1 MPKTE
6 NHPPVPG
13 VATVP
18 ARSVEPTY
26 GAAYFASHCG
36 IAYERNQHWLT
47 FFGTVAEHIARDI
60 APQTAFDVGC
70 AMGFLVEA
78 LTDRGVD
85 ASGIDISEY
94 AVSQVRPDIK
104 DRCRVGSALHPFGR
118 RFDLITCVEV
128 IEHMS
133 ASDAEAVVQNICAHT
148 DDVVF
153 ASTPVDYREETHV
166 NVNPPEHWAELFARF
181 GFQRDL
187 TYDLTYLAPWAM
199 RFRRSRDPLPRL
211 VREYERE
218 LWRLRDE
225 AQQRNQVV
233 IEQLAQLETLG
244 QLRAQVE
251 ALTEQQERL
260 RTENRRLSADLGASQ
275 RLVMAGAADLAN
287 LRDSGAGKMVN
298 AVQRSVQ
305 RVAPPGT
312 RRQRSLHRM
321 VRAAVVLRESGPSG
335 LKKAIRERD
344 RGLVGTVQE
353 QYDEWRALHE
363 PTWEDLN
370 RLRHENRLW
379 AARPLVSIVM
389 PTYNPQEDW
398 LRPAI
403 DSVLGQVY
411 ENWELC
417 IADDASTAPHVD
429 RILEE
434 YASADPRIKVVRRD
448 ENGGIAAASASAL
461 ELATGEFVG
470 LLDHDDLLRPHALHR
485 VVELLLSDPELDV
498 AYSDEDMLQADGT
511 YGKPFFKPDWSPEF
525 LLSVNYICHFLV
537 MRRGLVVQAGGFRS
551 GFDGAQDHDLVLRTT
566 ERARHVGHVPD
577 VLYAW
582 RQVPGSV
589 ALTGDAKMYAYE
601 AGQRAVEEAL
611 VRRGFPGRVV
621 RSEDLGKYHVRVDIV
636 GQPMVGI
643 VIPTRDRVDLLRRCI
658 DSIESLSSYRNWS
671 ITIVDN
677 DSVDPETLAYLENTP
692 HTVVRQPGHFNY
704 SRLINLG
711 RQRVD
716 APYMLTV
723 NNDVTVISR
732 DWIEALLEH
741 VQRPEVAV
749 AGGRLLYPDGR
760 VQHEGIAI
768 GNVRGGYIAANLD
781 AGWMGRVI
789 RDVSAVTGACQMVK
803 LSVFDELGGYD
814 ETLQVGFNDVD
825 FCLRVHQAG
834 YLVVYT
840 PYAELLHPESASRG
854 KALDP
859 EADYHLFWNRWG
871 VEGGMHDP
879 YLSPHV
885 RDLNPLQLRLEGIPI
900 DH

>member
-13 VATVP
+13 VATAP
-18 ARSVEPTY
+18 ARSPEPTY

-36 IAYERNQHWLT
+36 IAYERNEHWLR
-47 FFGTVAEHIARDI
+47 FFSNVAEHIARDI
-60 APQTAFDVGC
+60 APQTSFDVGC

-78 LTDRGVD
+78 LVDRGVD

-94 AVSQVRPDIK
+94 AISQVRPDIR
-104 DRCRVGSALHPFGR
+104 DRCHVGSALEPFGR

-133 ASDAEAVVQNICAHT
+133 AADAEAVVQNICAHT

-187 TYDLTYLAPWAM
+187 TYDLTYLAPWAL
-199 RFRRSRDPLPRL
+199 RFRRSRDPLPRR
-211 VREYERE
+211 VRDYERE

-225 AQQRNQVV
+225 AQQRNAVV
-233 IEQLAQLETLG
+233 MDPGAQIEALEGPAALADRDR
-244 QLRAQVE
+244 LRA
-251 ALTEQQERL
+251 
-260 RTENRRLSADLGASQ
+260 ENERLSAELGTNQ
-275 RLVMAGAADLAN
+275 RLMMATAADLNN
-287 LRDSGAGKMVN
+287 LRDSGAGRVVD
-298 AVQRSVQ
+298 AVQRGVQ

-312 RRQRSLHRM
+312 RRQHSLHRM
-321 VRAAVVLRESGPSG
+321 VRAAIVLRRDGPSG
-335 LKKAIRERD
+335 LRKAVRGRD
-344 RGLVGTVQE
+344 RGLIGTVQE
-353 QYDEWRALHE
+353 QYDEWRARHE

-370 RLRHENRLW
+370 RMRHENLVW
-379 AARPLVSIVM
+379 TARPLISIIM
-389 PTYNPQEDW
+389 PTYNPHEDW

-411 ENWELC
+411 DNWELC
-417 IADDASTAPHVD
+417 IADDASTAPHVEP
-429 RILEE
+429 ILKQ
-434 YASADPRIKVVRRD
+434 YAASDPRIKVVRR
-448 ENGGIAAASASAL
+448 EQNGGIAAASASAL
-461 ELATGEFVG
+461 EIATGEFVG

-485 VVELLLSDPELDV
+485 VVELLQSDPELDIV
-498 AYSDEDMLQADGT
+498 YSDEDMLQPDGT
-511 YGKPFFKPDWSPEF
+511 YGKPFFKPDWSPDF

-537 MRRGLVVQAGGFRS
+537 LRRQLVERAGGFRS
-551 GFDGAQDHDLVLRTT
+551 GFDGAQDHDLLLRAT
-566 ERARHVGHVPD
+566 EHARRVGHVPD

-601 AGQRAVEEAL
+601 AGRRSVEEAL
-611 VRRGFPGRVV
+611 VRRGLSGRVTLA
-621 RSEDLGKYHVRVDIV
+621 EDLGRYHVRLDVAGEPEV
-636 GQPMVGI
+636 AI
-643 VIPTRDRVDLLRRCI
+643 VIPTRDRVDLLRQCI
-658 DSIESLSSYRNWS
+658 DSIESLSTYPNWS

-677 DSVDPETLAYLENTP
+677 DSVDPETLAYLEQTP
-692 HTVVRQPGHFNY
+692 HRVVRKPGHFNY

-711 RQRVD
+711 RKQVD

-732 DWIEALLEH
+732 DWIEALLEQ
-741 VQRPEVAV
+741 VQRPEVGV

-760 VQHEGIAI
+760 VQHEGIGL

-781 AGWMGRVI
+781 AWWMGRII
-789 RDVSAVTGACQMVK
+789 RDVSAVTGACQMIK
-803 LSVFDELGGYD
+803 LAVFDEVGGYD
-814 ETLQVGFNDVD
+814 ESLQVGFNDVD
-825 FCLRVHQAG
+825 FCLRVHKAG
-834 YLVVYT
+834 YLIVYT
-840 PYAELLHPESASRG
+840 PHAELSHPESASRG
-854 KALDP
+854 RALDP
-859 EADYHLFWNRWG
+859 VADYHIFWSRWG
-871 VEGGMHDP
+871 AEGGIHDP

-885 RDLNPLQLRLEGIPI
+885 RDLNPLQLRLDRIPI